1 MYYSGIG
8 SRETPNDAL
17 EIMKWL
23 AFELFEKG
31 YILRSGGAQGADQAF
46 EIGLANAE
54 CNKTK
59 IQNAAEIYLPWDNF
73 EEATRTWINPIRKEP
88 QEEAY
93 EIAANFHPA
102 WGRLSFGAKKLHARN
117 VHQIFGY
124 DVTQPYFSEFVIC
137 WTKNA
142 KGGGGTGQAIRIA
155 KEFDVPVYDLA
166 NEESLLKITDRIIED
181 G

>member
-8 SRETPNDAL
+8 SRETPDDVL

-23 AFELFEKG
+23 SFELFEKG
-31 YILRSGGAQGADQAF
+31 YTLRSGGAKGADQAF
-46 EIGLANAE
+46 ENGLANAE
-54 CNKTK
+54 CNKTR
-59 IQNAAEIYLPWDNF
+59 IQNAAEIYLPWENF
-73 EEATRTWINPIRKEP
+73 EEGTRTWIKAIRKEP

-93 EIAANFHPA
+93 EIAANFHPS

-117 VHQIFGY
+117 VHQVFGY

-142 KGGGGTGQAIRIA
+142 RGGGGTGQAIRIA

-166 NEESLLKITDRIIED
+166 NEESLLKITDRIIENE
-181 G
+181 